1 MKQLLQGR
9 ACRAQL
15 EAPAIG
21 LLFKYFSSISL
32 GRKRR
37 ATHGCELSEPVDPNR
52 EMSTADFMLFAQ
64 QVDILPSL
72 LSRECIEDIIADTCE
87 GREMQFG
94 PIFFASVKPV
104 FQVLF
109 FR

>member
-1 MKQLLQGR
+1 M
-9 ACRAQL
+9 
-15 EAPAIG
+15 
-21 LLFKYFSSISL
+21 
-32 GRKRR
+32 
-37 ATHGCELSEPVDPNR
+37 DPNR